1 MQGTNARAHARQ
13 TVQEIVNR
21 SRLAL
26 AAKSAV
32 AAAIA
37 WYLAPLVPFAESEYS
52 YYAPLGV
59 LVSMYPTF
67 FESARSGMQTVL
79 GLVAGVALGLG
90 GVGLVAFGS
99 PGIVAVAL
107 VVAVGVAV
115 GGAQLFGAGRD
126 WVSMAGLFV
135 LLLSRGES
143 GEFSSSYLVTM
154 GFGVVVG
161 LAVQWIAVPPLY
173 GKTAQVH
180 VAEYR
185 AALAA
190 AFRAAASTITEGGG
204 EQSIREAEI
213 RVRVAGDAVRQGI
226 DAAARSERANPR
238 VRFGRAGRSQLGTVA
253 GQLDAVQLQALVV
266 SDLAARCGSRGTA
279 AAVGARE
286 EGAVPLRGA
295 LVWTARL
302 LETGEPGGA
311 RAGAQGSAERG
322 SSGAG
327 AAAVSPQAAARSAL
341 RRYATSKES
350 CQPLGADHA
359 VQVAV
364 AVSVGRALDALADWR

>member
-1 MQGTNARAHARQ
+1 M
-13 TVQEIVNR
+13 QEIVNR

-79 GLVAGVALGLG
+79 GLIAGVALGLG
-90 GVGLVAFGS
+90 GVGLVALGS

-190 AFRAAASTITEGGG
+190 AFRAAASTIMEGGG

-286 EGAVPLRGA
+286 GGAPSRCGARSSGRPACWRRGSPAVHARARRGA
-295 LVWTARL
+295 
-302 LETGEPGGA
+302 P
-311 RAGAQGSAERG
+311 S
-322 SSGAG
+322 
-327 AAAVSPQAAARSAL
+327 AAAPGPGLPPCRRRPPHGPRCAATRLPGSRASRAASTMRGRSPL
-341 RRYATSKES
+341 
-350 CQPLGADHA
+350 P
-359 VQVAV
+359 
-364 AVSVGRALDALADWR
+364 